1 MKPNNLI
8 GSFLLLLFA
17 ITATSCEKEV
27 GSNLLNTSLAI
38 PSNLVGSWT
47 YQSGEEEYN
56 FYGTNTFDT
65 TFVPEHPKVKNLHFR
80 DNGIA
85 IVEERSEAEIWP
97 PIYDEISYTWNI
109 STNGTNLQMI
119 DRHGKINTWQILI
132 LTDHMLKVKIQY
144 NINYPSGNG
153 IETITNTYA
162 KINH

>member
-1 MKPNNLI
+1 MKPNYLI

-27 GSNLLNTSLAI
+27 GSNLSNTSLAI
-38 PSNLVGSWT
+38 RSNLVGSWT
-47 YQSGEEEYN
+47 YQSGEEEYS
-56 FYGTNTFDT
+56 FYGTYTLDT

-153 IETITNTYA
+153 IETITNTYVRE
-162 KINH
+162 

>member
-1 MKPNNLI
+1 M
-8 GSFLLLLFA
+8 
-17 ITATSCEKEV
+17 
-27 GSNLLNTSLAI
+27 
-38 PSNLVGSWT
+38 
-47 YQSGEEEYN
+47 
-56 FYGTNTFDT
+56 
-65 TFVPEHPKVKNLHFR
+65 PEHPKVKNLHFR

-153 IETITNTYA
+153 IETITNTYVRE
-162 KINH
+162 